1 MKTGKTWWLVFNLSV
16 DSSGPAH
23 SRALQ
28 DHVQKSS
35 AGLMC
40 CFGAFS
46 GLTGMMLEVRWRC
59 EVRCAEILARREE
72 RFAFAVNDLS
82 VLTADLLGKKMDV

>member
-1 MKTGKTWWLVFNLSV
+1 
-16 DSSGPAH
+16 
-23 SRALQ
+23 
-28 DHVQKSS
+28 
-35 AGLMC
+35 MC

-46 GLTGMMLEVRWRC
+46 GLTGVMLEVRWRC

-72 RFAFAVNDLS
+72 RFAFAANDLS